1 VFFLGTFCKG
11 YSEIGYKIEKL
22 SRTNTLAYFGN
33 EEKKFHVTDTWS
45 SRSRKK
51 LNIIIFVDF

>member
-1 VFFLGTFCKG
+1 MLECFSLARFKG

-33 EEKKFHVTDTWS
+33 EEKKFHVTLTPGAPEAG
-45 SRSRKK
+45 R
-51 LNIIIFVDF
+51 N